1 MLIHNDLNPNASKK
15 KGGSNS
21 TRNFSSDMWGQRLV
35 FFLKLAKNFVK
46 HHPKKVT
53 KVMEMTCQQKFKAPK
68 AQPEEVDVDDILNH
82 YLPSDDDN
90 SDI

>member
-1 MLIHNDLNPNASKK
+1 
-15 KGGSNS
+15 
-21 TRNFSSDMWGQRLV
+21 
-35 FFLKLAKNFVK
+35 
-46 HHPKKVT
+46 
-53 KVMEMTCQQKFKAPK
+53 MEMTCQQKFKAPK